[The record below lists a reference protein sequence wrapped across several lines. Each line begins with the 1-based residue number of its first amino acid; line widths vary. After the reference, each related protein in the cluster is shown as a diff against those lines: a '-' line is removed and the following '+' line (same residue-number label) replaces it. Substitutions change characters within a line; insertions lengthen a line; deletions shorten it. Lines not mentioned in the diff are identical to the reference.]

1 VFADVGEGGDL
12 GGVGGVAVEGSAVG
26 VQVVGL
32 VEFPDLVAQGV
43 LDGVAALLAQAVSP
57 DVAVLDE
64 VVGAVAEVGEDGV
77 DVRRGGLPVVV
88 GAALLL
94 GGGADVAEFAD
105 APVAVVVGGGVGVG
119 DAAGGLAE

>member
-1 VFADVGEGGDL
+1 MFADAGEGGDL
-12 GGVGGVAVEGSAVG
+12 VGVGGVAVEGAAVG

-43 LDGVAALLAQAVSP
+43 LDGVAALFAEAVGP
-57 DVAVLDE
+57 DVAVFDE
-64 VVGAVAEVGEDGV
+64 VVGGVAEVGEDGV
-77 DVRRGGLPVVV
+77 EVCRAGFSVVF

-105 APVAVVVGGGVGVG
+105 APVAVVVGG
-119 DAAGGLAE
+119 AWA